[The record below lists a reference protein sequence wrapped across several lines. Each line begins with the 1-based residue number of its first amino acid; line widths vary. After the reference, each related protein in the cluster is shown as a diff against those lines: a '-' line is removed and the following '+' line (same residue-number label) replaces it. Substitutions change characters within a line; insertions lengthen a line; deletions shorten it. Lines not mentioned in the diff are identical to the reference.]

1 MTRAPHSAIAI
12 DAALQRGDA
21 AFIAYLPVGF
31 PSVEDSIR
39 AGKVL
44 ADCGVDVIE
53 LGFPY
58 SDPGMD
64 GPTIQRATVA
74 ALERGTHLEDL
85 FHAVD
90 ELTSYGISTCSMT
103 YWNPVEWWGVERFAK
118 DFAAV
123 GGSGL
128 ITPDLPPEEGAQ
140 WEAASDKYDLERVY
154 LSAPS
159 SPEHRLK
166 LIAEHS
172 RGWVYAASS
181 MGVTGARAAVGAHVA
196 DVVERTRAAGAERV
210 CVGLGVSNGA
220 QAREIGVAR
229 RERDQFGVRLLHGLA
244 QQPEEL
250 AGLMGVGVQ
259 RDEMLDGDR
268 GGDIPPGRPAHA
280 VAQDDEVGAG
290 VAGVLV
296 GGPHQA
302 DVATCRIAQ

>member
-1 MTRAPHSAIAI
+1 MTRAPHSALAI

-21 AFIAYLPVGF
+21 ALIAYLPVGF

-140 WEAASDKYDLERVY
+140 WEAASDKHDLERIY

-196 DVVERTRAAGAERV
+196 DVVARTRAAGAERV

-220 QAREIGVAR
+220 QAREIGAYA
-229 RERDQFGVRLLHGLA
+229 DGVI
-244 QQPEEL
+244 
-250 AGLMGVGVQ
+250 VGSALVKTLF
-259 RDEMLDGDR
+259 DENIDR
-268 GGDIPPGRPAHA
+268 GLKALGDLANELKSG
-280 VAQDDEVGAG
+280 VSGAR
-290 VAGVLV
+290 A
-296 GGPHQA
+296 
-302 DVATCRIAQ
+302 